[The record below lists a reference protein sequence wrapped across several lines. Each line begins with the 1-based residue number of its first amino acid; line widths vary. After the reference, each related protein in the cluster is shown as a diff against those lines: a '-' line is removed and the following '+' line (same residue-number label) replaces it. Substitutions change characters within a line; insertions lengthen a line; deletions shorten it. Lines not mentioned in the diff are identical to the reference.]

1 MLVEIQNFIT
11 FIHQVKKASANTEQS
26 YRRDLLKMAEYLETQ
41 GITEVSEVTRT
52 SLQSYVLEMEQEG
65 KAPTTISRSIASM
78 KAFYAFCLENG
89 EVSHNPASMLKP
101 PKIEKKMPR
110 ILTVA
115 ETNRLLA
122 APGDYY
128 PKEIRD
134 KAMLEL
140 LYATGMRVSELVSLN
155 CADVHLDGGYVESH
169 VRSRTRLIPFGKK
182 AADAIAHYLR
192 DGRPAL
198 SRTPEE
204 TTLFLN
210 FSGGPMS
217 RQGFWKILKH
227 YCEQAE
233 ITGDITPHTLRH
245 SVAVHMLASGKTL
258 KRVQETLGHSDI
270 STTQLYLM
278 LADGERS
285 QTETT
290 EEKWKHGK

>member
-11 FIHQVKKASANTEQS
+11 FIHQVKKASVNTEQS

-41 GITEVSEVTRT
+41 GITEASDVTRT
-52 SLQSYVLEMEQEG
+52 SLQSYVFWMEQEG

-89 EVSHNPASMLKP
+89 ETDHNPASMLKP
-101 PKIEKKMPR
+101 PKIEKKMPQ

-115 ETNRLLA
+115 ETNRLLS

-155 CADVHLDGGYVESH
+155 CADIHLESGYVESH
-169 VRSRTRLIPFGKK
+169 MRGRTRLIPFGKK
-182 AADAIAHYLR
+182 AADALSHYLKE
-192 DGRPAL
+192 GRPAL
-198 SRTPEE
+198 SRSPEE

-227 YCEQAE
+227 YCEQAQ

-245 SVAVHMLASGKTL
+245 SVAVHMLAGGKPL
-258 KRVQETLGHSDI
+258 KRVQEMLGHSDI

-278 LADGERS
+278 LAE
-285 QTETT
+285 EKKTT
-290 EEKWKHGK
+290 EKSRG